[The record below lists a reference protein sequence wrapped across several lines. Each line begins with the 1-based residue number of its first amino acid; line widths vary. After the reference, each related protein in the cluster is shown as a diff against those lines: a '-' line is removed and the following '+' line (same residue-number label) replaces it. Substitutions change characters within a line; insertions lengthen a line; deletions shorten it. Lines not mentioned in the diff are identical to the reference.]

1 ALDRWAARI
10 GAWSEGAQPH
20 DAHLISSQ
28 AAPKKASRD
37 IFCYFDNDIKV
48 HAPFDARKLM
58 GKLGLPVGDVA
69 LGK

>member
-1 ALDRWAARI
+1 M
-10 GAWSEGAQPH
+10 
-20 DAHLISSQ
+20 SSKS
-28 AAPKKASRD
+28 APKKASRD

-58 GKLGLPVGDVA
+58 ARLGLPVGDVV